1 MRSFPTLG
9 AALFAAAALVASG
22 PAAAGM
28 MHGLAAPTVP
38 DNHVRT
44 QFRLPFGMSAE
55 RMRRQLERDGYD
67 EIEVTY
73 VGIVDAKA
81 DACRDGKRYRV
92 KLRIDGN
99 YEYRK
104 EIGRCRRQVNEA
116 QLEALLRDRGYSSID
131 INEEPPGSR
140 AAFVATACRDRRRFE
155 LEIDEFGDIS
165 RDRNIGQCERELL
178 SPRQVRAALRKDGFD
193 RIKFTDRTP
202 PRYIVEACR
211 DNTRVRLVIN
221 RRGQVRDRKRIGR
234 CAPRI
239 DPKSIEVLL
248 ERDGYDRVDV
258 VDRNG
263 PRYRAEACKGLSRMR
278 MVISPWGDRL
288 AERRIGD
295 CDPPITLAQ
304 LEQQLE
310 EHPEK
315 RFRNVRVRQVN
326 DPRYPFVARACV
338 DDRRWDLYFTKWG
351 QFGDRKPAPGG
362 CQSPRLSKVMQDLRE
377 SGHRRIRTFIEAC
390 QRRQLYR
397 IEIDE
402 YGDEVNRVEL
412 GRCGFDRP
420 R

>member
-1 MRSFPTLG
+1 MRSLFALG
-9 AALFAAAALVASG
+9 AALSAAAVVAAPH

-28 MHGLAAPTVP
+28 MHGLKAPAASENP
-38 DNHVRT
+38 HKA
-44 QFRLPFGMSAE
+44 QLQLPFGMSAE
-55 RMRRQLERDGYD
+55 RMRRRLQRDGYD

-73 VGIVDAKA
+73 VGILDAKA
-81 DACRDGKRYRV
+81 DACRDSKRYRL
-92 KLRIDGN
+92 KMRIDGN
-99 YEYRK
+99 YEYRR
-104 EIGRCRRQVNEA
+104 EIGRCRRQVNESE
-116 QLEALLRDRGYSSID
+116 LEALLRDKGYRQID
-131 INEEPPGSR
+131 INEEPAGSR
-140 AAFVATACRDRRRFE
+140 AAFIATACRDRRRFE
-155 LEIDEFGDIS
+155 LEIDEFGDIT
-165 RDRNIGQCERELL
+165 RDRNIGRCERELL
-178 SPRQVRAALRKDGFD
+178 SPRQVRAALGKDGFD

-221 RRGQVRDRKRIGR
+221 RRGRVRERERVGR
-234 CAPRI
+234 CAPPI
-239 DPKSIEVLL
+239 DPKSIEVML

-258 VDRNG
+258 VDREG
-263 PRYRAEACKGLSRMR
+263 PRYRAEACRGLSRMR

-304 LEQQLE
+304 LEEQLE
-310 EHPEK
+310 QHPEK

-351 QFGDRKPAPGG
+351 QFGERKPAPGG
-362 CQSPRLSKVMQDLRE
+362 CLSPRLTKIMEDLRE
-377 SGHRRIRTFIEAC
+377 TGHRRIRTFIEAC

-402 YGDEVNRVEL
+402 YGDEINRVEL
-412 GRCGFDRP
+412 GRCAFSRP